1 MITALTWVPRGAARL
16 KPVRFELSQEEY
28 SRIKSLAKV
37 EEQIEKEA
45 NENDVG
51 EGDDPDFVPSGATF
65 RDDVQISE
73 ENDEEV
79 ELPAELRM
87 DEYDD
92 DSEHEDN
99 EDEDNN
105 FAVSLLLIPQDKF
118 LTHQSNTDLVI
129 DSNLQDVSFRHQQ
142 IFKLIILRSC
152 MHWNTSRCLSKG
164 IWHSR
169 LMVMKKTRMLRMM
182 KSELQILC

>member
-45 NENDVG
+45 NENDIG
-51 EGDDPDFVPSGATF
+51 EGDDPDFVPSGSTF
-65 RDDVQISE
+65 RDDAIVTE
-73 ENDEEV
+73 ESDDV

-99 EDEDNN
+99 EDEENN
-105 FAVSLLLIPQDKF
+105 FAVSQLLI
-118 LTHQSNTDLVI
+118 
-129 DSNLQDVSFRHQQ
+129 LQ
-142 IFKLIILRSC
+142 LPEASC
-152 MHWNTSRCLSKG
+152 YENAESSH
-164 IWHSR
+164 R
-169 LMVMKKTRMLRMM
+169 L
-182 KSELQILC
+182 ELA

>member
-28 SRIKSLAKV
+28 SRIKSLAKI

-51 EGDDPDFVPSGATF
+51 EGDDPDFVPSGSTF
-65 RDDVQISE
+65 LDEAKINEDNDD
-73 ENDEEV
+73 EV

-99 EDEDNN
+99 EDEENN
-105 FAVSLLLIPQDKF
+105 FAVSQLSAPQF
-118 LTHQSNTDLVI
+118 
-129 DSNLQDVSFRHQQ
+129 F
-142 IFKLIILRSC
+142 
-152 MHWNTSRCLSKG
+152 
-164 IWHSR
+164 
-169 LMVMKKTRMLRMM
+169 
-182 KSELQILC
+182 

>member
-65 RDDVQISE
+65 RDDVQISKE
-73 ENDEEV
+73 KDEEV

-99 EDEDNN
+99 EDEENN
-105 FAVSLLLIPQDKF
+105 FAVSPLSI
-118 LTHQSNTDLVI
+118 
-129 DSNLQDVSFRHQQ
+129 QQ
-142 IFKLIILRSC
+142 I
-152 MHWNTSRCLSKG
+152 SK
-164 IWHSR
+164 S
-169 LMVMKKTRMLRMM
+169 
-182 KSELQILC
+182 